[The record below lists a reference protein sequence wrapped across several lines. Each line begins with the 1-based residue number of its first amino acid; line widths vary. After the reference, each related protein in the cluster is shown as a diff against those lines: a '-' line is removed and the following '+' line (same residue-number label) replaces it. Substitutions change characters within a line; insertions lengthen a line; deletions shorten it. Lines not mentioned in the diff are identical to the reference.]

1 MNIDKDVLFSLYNIT
16 PEGDVYRIKDGHK
29 FTPCKDQKGYYRL
42 RLPYPNID
50 TKDGR
55 QAFKVHRL
63 VAMRYLSDYS
73 EELQVN
79 HKNGVKTDNR
89 VENLEMVTN
98 SENALHAWRVLDST
112 ERRKKI
118 GEITRRRNYERYKID
133 NIQLRLF

>member
-1 MNIDKDVLFSLYNIT
+1 MKIDKDILFSIYNIT

-29 FTPCKDQKGYYRL
+29 FTPCKDSKGYYRL
-42 RLPYPNID
+42 RLSYPNID

-55 QAFKVHRL
+55 QSFKVHRL
-63 VAMRYLSDYS
+63 VAMRYLDDYS

-79 HKNGVKTDNR
+79 HKNGIKTDNR

-98 SENALHAWRVLDST
+98 QENVLHAWRQLDST

-118 GEITRRRNYERYKID
+118 GEITRKWRKDRRNEI
-133 NIQLRLF
+133 